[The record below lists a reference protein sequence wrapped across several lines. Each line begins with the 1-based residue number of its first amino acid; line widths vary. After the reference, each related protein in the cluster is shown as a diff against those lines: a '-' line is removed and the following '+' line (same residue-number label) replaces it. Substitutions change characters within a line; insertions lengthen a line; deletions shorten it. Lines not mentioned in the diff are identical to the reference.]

1 MLCSLY
7 INRHVNCVFYSI
19 RRLHEMMN
27 KNVDLFDQRWN
38 KFITNLRED
47 NNTVNS
53 WYLLGLEK

>member
-1 MLCSLY
+1 
-7 INRHVNCVFYSI
+7 
-19 RRLHEMMN
+19 MMN

-38 KFITNLRED
+38 KLITNLRED